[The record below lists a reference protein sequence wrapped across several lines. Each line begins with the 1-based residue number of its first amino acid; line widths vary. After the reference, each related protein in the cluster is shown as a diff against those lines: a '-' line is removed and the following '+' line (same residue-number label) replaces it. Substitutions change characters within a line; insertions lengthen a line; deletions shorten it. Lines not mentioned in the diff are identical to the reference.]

1 MFAEDDLLPIAA
13 LQHLAFC
20 ERQWGLMYVEQI
32 WADNRLTAA
41 GQVEHQR
48 VDSADTESRG
58 TLRTVFSLR
67 LRSLRLGLT
76 GRADACEFHLVGD
89 GSEGARLDGVDGLWR
104 PFPVEHKHGR
114 PKLGVCDE
122 VQLCAQALCLE
133 EMLGVPVPAGALF
146 YGKPRR
152 RSGIVFT
159 AELRAETGR
168 LAARLHEMTRLAVTP
183 GGVYEEKCE
192 SCSLLTQCMP
202 KTAGAG
208 RSARDYLDRAVW
220 EILDGRAE

>member
-1 MFAEDDLLPIAA
+1 MFSEDELLPIAA

-20 ERQWGLMYVEQI
+20 ERQWGLMYLEQI
-32 WADNRLTAA
+32 WADNRLTAE
-41 GQVEHQR
+41 GLVEHQR

-58 TLRTVFSLR
+58 TLRTVHALR

-76 GRADACEFHLVGD
+76 GRADACEFHLVDDAG
-89 GSEGARLDGVDGLWR
+89 EGVHLDGVEGLWR

-133 EMLGVPVPAGALF
+133 EMLGIVVPAGALF

-152 RSGIVFT
+152 RANIALT
-159 AELRAETGR
+159 AELRAETER
-168 LAARLHEMTRLAVTP
+168 LASRLHEMTRLAVTP
-183 GGVYEEKCE
+183 GCVYESKCE
-192 SCSLLTQCMP
+192 SCSLLIHCMP
-202 KTAGAG
+202 KSAGARRG
-208 RSARDYLDRAVW
+208 ARDYLDRAVS
-220 EILDGRAE
+220 EILDGRED